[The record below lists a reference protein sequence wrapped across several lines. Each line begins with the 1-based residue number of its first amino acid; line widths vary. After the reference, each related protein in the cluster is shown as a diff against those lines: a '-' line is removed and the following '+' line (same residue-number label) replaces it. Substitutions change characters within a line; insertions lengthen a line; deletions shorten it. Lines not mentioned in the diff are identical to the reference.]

1 MANSE
6 GMRRVHA
13 YKSVA
18 TLKGRIVRRPCIVM
32 RPAPHRG
39 DAPGIVMR
47 YRLVIAL
54 RWVTGAASPS
64 KRRAATICP
73 SLQERLG
80 ERP

>member
-1 MANSE
+1 M
-6 GMRRVHA
+6 
-13 YKSVA
+13 
-18 TLKGRIVRRPCIVM
+18 RPCIVM

-64 KRRAATICP
+64 KRRAATTCP
-73 SLQERLG
+73 SFRNG
-80 ERP
+80 SAKA